1 LNQHVTYLWAV
12 AILLATACA
21 RGPGPPPDWND
32 AVVYELSVRSCF
44 DSDRDGS
51 GDLKGV
57 EMKPDYIRDL
67 ARYYSGGIGMP
78 RSASDHSA
86 TSAAMQWSSVPS
98 TGGSTPGPES
108 RAEAGNN
115 SDQFSAETR
124 FNSPSYLLT
133 LYKNLAAIRK
143 GHPALRNGGY
153 RFYGA
158 AQGVLAFDRVF
169 GDKRI
174 LVLMNLTRKA
184 YSPVQAG
191 ISQFD
196 PFY

>member
-32 AVVYELSVRSCF
+32 AVVYELSVRSYF

-51 GDLKGV
+51 GDLK
-57 EMKPDYIRDL
+57 
-67 ARYYSGGIGMP
+67 
-78 RSASDHSA
+78 
-86 TSAAMQWSSVPS
+86 
-98 TGGSTPGPES
+98 PGPES

-115 SDQFSAETR
+115 SDPFSAEAR